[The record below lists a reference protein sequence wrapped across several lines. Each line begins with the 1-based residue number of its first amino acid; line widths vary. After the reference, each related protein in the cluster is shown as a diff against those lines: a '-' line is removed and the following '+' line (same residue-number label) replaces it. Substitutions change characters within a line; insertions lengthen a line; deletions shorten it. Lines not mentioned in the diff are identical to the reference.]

1 MDCFARA
8 DCAVQ
13 KFIVAPSE
21 RPILTGIGCVLRR
34 VWRWMGGSCFENSEN
49 FRDLR
54 GIQDYIDHCLKSVN
68 AYEDYRTG
76 KSAEEIAFEVIHLMH
91 FTHEEMTNLAWAAV
105 AKLVQLRL
113 ENTENVSVR
122 NTRPA

>member
-1 MDCFARA
+1 
-8 DCAVQ
+8 
-13 KFIVAPSE
+13 
-21 RPILTGIGCVLRR
+21 
-34 VWRWMGGSCFENSEN
+34 MGGSCFENSEN

-76 KSAEEIAFEVIHLMH
+76 KSAEEIAFEVILLMH

-105 AKLVQLRL
+105 ARLVQVRL
-113 ENTENVSVR
+113 ESTETVAMVNTL
-122 NTRPA
+122 A